1 MGFIKNL
8 KKLGEE
14 ENKVFLFLV
23 VWLLMAYACM
33 IIFTLLG
40 MAIVGIMIYYP
51 LLAFTLFLWFIS
63 LFKKRIREFSMKK
76 FILLLAIDIL
86 LMFILLFAIVVI
98 LIVAVLSYIFLT
110 SYFIV
115 VGCYKAG
122 KDRDEKLYYKKGA
135 WFWRR
140 LEFHGGLI
148 FSLILLFVFLFAT
161 LEVASFTDVTGLIVI
176 AYIAVIIVLIVLTI
190 YCYIESF
197 LKKRLNGWLGTYF
210 VFITAYTFYLV
221 LKVFLRLYE
230 GTGEMSPLYQVIALL
245 FLDLFILLYSIG
257 AILGKQGEVL
267 AKKTKI
273 FSIDTIFLWLI
284 FCKAAFEFGSNF
296 PWGTFGLVQA
306 FGFGYPSEIGPLF
319 NLIAVCSIL
328 AIFFFLTIVYGFY
341 GIHQY
346 GKEKEHLKAKRK
358 EIMAAKKSGKGEEA
372 EVKSGDV
379 VVADYEGAV
388 EKSEIE
394 EKTMDEEN
402 EDSSTV
408 DNEYV
413 NND

>member
-33 IIFTLLG
+33 IIFTFLG

-63 LFKKRIREFSMKK
+63 LFRKKIRDFSMKK
-76 FILLLAIDIL
+76 LILLLAIDII
-86 LMFILLFAIVVI
+86 LMIILLFAIVVV
-98 LIVAVLSYIFLT
+98 LMVAVLSYIFLT

-115 VGCYKAG
+115 VGCYQAG

-140 LEFHGGLI
+140 LEFHGGLA
-148 FSLILLFVFLFAT
+148 FSLILLIVLLFAT
-161 LEVASFTDVTGLIVI
+161 LEVASFADVTGLIVI
-176 AYIAVIIVLIVLTI
+176 AYIAVIIVLLVLTI

-197 LKKRLNGWLGTYF
+197 LKKRLNGWLGTFF
-210 VFITAYTFYLV
+210 VFITFYTFYLV

-230 GTGEMSPLYQVIALL
+230 GTGGETPLYQVIALL

-267 AKKTKI
+267 AKRTKI
-273 FSIDTIFLWLI
+273 FSIDTILLWLI
-284 FCKAAFEFGSNF
+284 FSKAAFEFGSNF

-306 FGFGYPSEIGPLF
+306 FGFGNPSEIGPLF
-319 NLIAVCSIL
+319 NLIAVCAIL
-328 AIFFFLTIVYGFY
+328 AIFFFLIIVFGFY

-346 GKEKEHLKAKRK
+346 SKEKEHLKAKRE
-358 EIMAAKKSGKGEEA
+358 EIMEARKSGKEEEA
-372 EVKSGDV
+372 EIKPDDL
-379 VVADYEGAV
+379 VVADFEGAV

-394 EKTMDEEN
+394 EETMDEEN
-402 EDSSTV
+402 EDGTTL